1 MRVLFLVV
9 GFVCFL
15 VVYTW
20 AVLYV
25 ANNSS
30 TLFAVLEDS
39 NSTAKKSSLEERTSL
54 EEKTSLEER
63 TSAPEKPHSK
73 WRAIETSS
81 LWDIA
86 LKEKQISPTLASRI
100 FSELLI
106 PIFQGPRADFENTTA
121 PTLAQITCTP
131 KRKIIPQVVD
141 AIIFGFDLDMLEI
154 RLFELYDVVDQ
165 FFITESVFAHSGIN
179 KTLVFGNN
187 RKRFARFDSKIVYVP
202 LLDGSIYVLGKNI
215 LGATQN
221 FKSENAE
228 RNHLLKQISTRY
240 SNPIVISGDLDEIP
254 SREAINQAKHCEWP
268 GGREVYCMTTI
279 FYQYTT
285 EFVFRSDW
293 PARGYLYSLKF
304 PQLAFLNTLRT
315 KPHLMR
321 QHTHPHGCLNILGS
335 HLTYFNGFANL
346 FGKAL
351 TATES
356 APTRDFYY
364 VSKVVR
370 AARNITAFHREL
382 TTSHVVW
389 WPQWVS
395 RIRFTKDVY
404 GDKAFLP
411 WALKAN
417 PKRYAQFFG
426 HFI

>member
-1 MRVLFLVV
+1 MRVLFLIV

-30 TLFAVLEDS
+30 TLLLFASLPEE
-39 NSTAKKSSLEERTSL
+39 NTSSVVERTP
-54 EEKTSLEER
+54 
-63 TSAPEKPHSK
+63 APEKTLSK
-73 WRAIETSS
+73 WSKIEVSP

-86 LKEKQISPTLASRI
+86 LKERQITPSLASRI

-121 PTLAQITCTP
+121 PTLSKAVCGQT
-131 KRKIIPQVVD
+131 RKHIPRVVD

-179 KTLVFGNN
+179 KTLIFGNN

-202 LLDGSIYVLGKNI
+202 LRDDSIYVLGKNI

-228 RNHLLKQISTRY
+228 RNHLLKQITATHGSDDKNT
-240 SNPIVISGDLDEIP
+240 IVISGDLDEIP
-254 SREAINQAKHCEWP
+254 SREAIHQAKHCEWP
-268 GGREVYCMTTI
+268 NGREVYCMTTI

-285 EFVFRSDW
+285 KFVFRSDW

-315 KPHLMR
+315 KSHLMR
-321 QHTHPHGCLNILGS
+321 QHTHPHGCLNILGA

-356 APTRDFYY
+356 APTRNFAY
-364 VSKVVR
+364 VSKIVR
-370 AARNITAFHREL
+370 AARNITEFHREL
-382 TTSHVVW
+382 TTSHNAW
-389 WPQWVS
+389 WPEWVS
-395 RIRFTKDVY
+395 RIRLTKDVY

-411 WALKAN
+411 WALQKN
-417 PKRYAQFFG
+417 PIRYAQFFG
-426 HFI
+426 DFYLGTT